1 VGSLYAPIIARV
13 DPHKLSKDPK
23 TQLQEFLQARRLR
36 LPQYTIVA
44 TEGEAHEQHFKVE
57 CHIPELNIR
66 VLGEGASRRKAEQEA
81 ARLAYAEASGR
92 EGGDMSENTP
102 FRTGFIAIVGR
113 PNVGKSTLLN
123 ALVGEK
129 ISITSNKPQTTRHRI
144 VGIHTDDTAQ
154 WIFVDTPGF
163 QLQYRNALNRTM
175 NRTVT
180 EALSGV
186 DVVVFVVEALHY
198 DERDETVVKL
208 LPRDRPV
215 ILAVNKTDTV
225 KEKLQLLPFIDRMAK
240 VFPFAEIVPVSATT
254 HFQIPELLAAIRP
267 YLPEGPPLY
276 DKEDITDR
284 SERFLAAE
292 AVREK
297 IFRLLGDEIPY
308 STTVVIEKFEEEG
321 RLRRIHAAI
330 IVDKESQKAIVIGKG
345 GERLKAIG
353 SEARRDMERLFGGK
367 VYLELWVKVRSGW
380 ADDERAVKSL
390 GYSE

>member
-1 VGSLYAPIIARV
+1 
-13 DPHKLSKDPK
+13 
-23 TQLQEFLQARRLR
+23 
-36 LPQYTIVA
+36 
-44 TEGEAHEQHFKVE
+44 
-57 CHIPELNIR
+57 
-66 VLGEGASRRKAEQEA
+66 
-81 ARLAYAEASGR
+81 
-92 EGGDMSENTP
+92 MSENTP

-175 NRTVT
+175 NRMVT

-215 ILAVNKTDTV
+215 ILVVNKTDTV

-267 YLPEGPPLY
+267 HLPEGPPLY

>member
-1 VGSLYAPIIARV
+1 
-13 DPHKLSKDPK
+13 
-23 TQLQEFLQARRLR
+23 
-36 LPQYTIVA
+36 
-44 TEGEAHEQHFKVE
+44 
-57 CHIPELNIR
+57 
-66 VLGEGASRRKAEQEA
+66 
-81 ARLAYAEASGR
+81 
-92 EGGDMSENTP
+92 MSENTP

-186 DVVVFVVEALHY
+186 DVVAFVVEALHY

-254 HFQIPELLAAIRP
+254 HSQIPELLAAIRP
-267 YLPEGPPLY
+267 HLPEGPPLY
-276 DKEDITDR
+276 DEEDITDR

>member
-1 VGSLYAPIIARV
+1 
-13 DPHKLSKDPK
+13 
-23 TQLQEFLQARRLR
+23 
-36 LPQYTIVA
+36 
-44 TEGEAHEQHFKVE
+44 
-57 CHIPELNIR
+57 
-66 VLGEGASRRKAEQEA
+66 
-81 ARLAYAEASGR
+81 
-92 EGGDMSENTP
+92 MSENTP

-254 HFQIPELLAAIRP
+254 HSQIPELLAAIRP
-267 YLPEGPPLY
+267 HLPEGPPLY

-308 STTVVIEKFEEEG
+308 SATVVIEKFEEEG